1 MEYALSTQRSERAQ
15 LPHNATRVPGRLG
28 EPHAHQARSPSKKQS
43 LAASAVAP
51 AHRPPSPH
59 LMDTAR
65 PPQLVAALA
74 KLRAATAAANTR
86 LSEVENELL
95 EFDRDV
101 CKTSRGL
108 AMHIQALAATHDKN
122 GSADGSDAA
131 LSKMLKAGRR
141 RQDDYELKTLPFRAG
156 RRRRDKVRNQFLGAS
171 AAHRVARRLQA
182 AFRGRA
188 ARLRADAEATDR
200 LRDAIPEAALERVR
214 DIRLANTEHYA
225 AIAIQGAARGRL
237 SREGLAGLAA
247 PTVREAMCGRM
258 AEIRTANARH
268 YAAIAVQAR
277 GRGVL
282 SRGGFR
288 ATQAARSEDG
298 MRESAQQAEE
308 IQPAEDHNA
317 AMQAEGSGSEV
328 DEAVPRSGV
337 EAAPS
342 FMVASAAGPEAVRA
356 RIARIRE
363 ENRAAE
369 TSYLES

>member
-1 MEYALSTQRSERAQ
+1 
-15 LPHNATRVPGRLG
+15 
-28 EPHAHQARSPSKKQS
+28 
-43 LAASAVAP
+43 
-51 AHRPPSPH
+51 
-59 LMDTAR
+59 MDTAR
-65 PPQLVAALA
+65 PPKLDAALA
-74 KLRAATAAANTR
+74 KLRAATAAANAR

-247 PTVREAMCGRM
+247 PTVREAMFGRM

-288 ATQAARSEDG
+288 ATATAPEAARSEDG

-308 IQPAEDHNA
+308 ILPAEDHNA

-337 EAAPS
+337 AAAPS
-342 FMVASAAGPEAVRA
+342 FMVASASGPEAVRA

-363 ENRAAE
+363 ANQAAE
-369 TSYLES
+369 TS